1 MIIEDCTDNDVKN
14 DAIYGIVMT
23 LPDIGR
29 RDEAVSYAKQHPDAD
44 ELLKWC
50 LTGEEWEKHRQ
61 KMIFRKNKIRAASG
75 DAFKYRMRDGFTY
88 HSLNKAKQGQIVFFG
103 DSITEMLS
111 VSDWY
116 SDYSLESGLEIY
128 NRGIGGDTAI
138 GLYKRV
144 KESVTSINPKAVV
157 ILIGT
162 NDMNRNVPHSATIEN
177 MESIIRETKKA
188 CPDVNLIIEAVYP
201 INEKMRHRSDKR
213 SNKKIGNINN
223 EYSRLCEKYDC
234 VWLDFT
240 NQLRDDKGNLKSEY
254 TYDGLHIN
262 AYAYEVVA
270 RNIIPLLK

>member
-1 MIIEDCTDNDVKN
+1 M
-14 DAIYGIVMT
+14 
-23 LPDIGR
+23 
-29 RDEAVSYAKQHPDAD
+29 
-44 ELLKWC
+44 
-50 LTGEEWEKHRQ
+50 
-61 KMIFRKNKIRAASG
+61 FFKNKSRNYSQCTEYSPKMMTKRNNYT
-75 DAFKYRMRDGFTY
+75 FLNQKYSVENQTV
-88 HSLNKAKQGQIVFFG
+88 LLG
-103 DSITEMLS
+103 DSITDHFNCYELFYDFS
-111 VSDWY
+111 KVS
-116 SDYSLESGLEIY
+116 GQAVY
-128 NRGIGGDTAI
+128 NRGISGDTTDRLLER
-138 GLYKRV
+138 LYDNV
-144 KESVTSINPKAVV
+144 LSIKPRNLV

-240 NQLRDDKGNLKSEY
+240 NQLKDDKGNLKSEY